1 MVFKL
6 KMVSKP
12 SRTFLPISKAASG
25 HQSRGTVVISS
36 PGFGDGVCDAA
47 GAPCHAAAALQ
58 PRAGP
63 GHQLRAAQPSLA
75 PRLPGGGYILSCR
88 VDAVAMDR

>member
-12 SRTFLPISKAASG
+12 SRTFLPISQAAFG
-25 HQSRGTVVISS
+25 HQSRGTLVSS
-36 PGFGDGVCDAA
+36 HDPVTELCDAA
-47 GAPCHAAAALQ
+47 GAPRHAAAALQ

-63 GHQLRAAQPSLA
+63 GYQLRSQPALA
-75 PRLPGGGYILSCR
+75 SRVSGGGYLLYVSNKTVKI
-88 VDAVAMDR
+88 